1 MPRTE
6 WFNNWLDENFPDEE
20 VDKVFEKTLEYIDN
34 SENDTKTLQKIKAY
48 IMQAF
53 SMSKG
58 DEEE

>member
-6 WFNNWLDENFPDEE
+6 WFNDWLNDNFPEEDVEE
-20 VDKVFEKTLEYIDN
+20 VFQKTLEYIEGSKD
-34 SENDTKTLQKIKAY
+34 DTKTLQKIKAY

-53 SMSKG
+53 AMAKG

>member
-6 WFNNWLDENFPDEE
+6 WFNSWLDENFPEE
-20 VDKVFEKTLEYIDN
+20 DVEEVFEKTLEYIED
-34 SENDTKTLQKIKAY
+34 SKDDTKTLQKIKAY

-53 SMSKG
+53 TMSKG

>member
-6 WFNNWLDENFPDEE
+6 WFNSWLDENFPDEE
-20 VDKVFEKTLEYIDN
+20 VEDVFEKTLEYIDN

-48 IMQAF
+48 ILQAF
-53 SMSKG
+53 SMSKE

>member
-20 VDKVFEKTLEYIDN
+20 VDEVFEKTLGYIDN

-53 SMSKG
+53 SMSKE

>member
-20 VDKVFEKTLEYIDN
+20 VDEVFEKTLEYIDN

-48 IMQAF
+48 ILQAF
-53 SMSKG
+53 NMSKE